1 MREGVVSR
9 GDLVNS
15 VRNRVIVEEGV
26 VIRRGV
32 ALPSCLGIMGG
43 RGNHSVV
50 ILGPSLE
57 GRNRNEVVG

>member
-15 VRNRVIVEEGV
+15 VRNWFMVEEGV

-43 RGNHSVV
+43 RGNLSVV
-50 ILGPSLE
+50 ILGASLE

>member
-15 VRNRVIVEEGV
+15 VRNWFMVEERV

-32 ALPSCLGIMGG
+32 ALPSCLWIKVIVSMG
-43 RGNHSVV
+43 V
-50 ILGPSLE
+50 SLLCWDRIV
-57 GRNRNEVVG
+57 GSRNEVVG